1 MSQSV
6 RRAARIIDSVALRPA
21 SVSELAEE
29 FGVHRST
36 MFREVQS
43 LEEVGYLRKRKSGE
57 YVLGLHLIAL
67 AHQASDS
74 LDLAEIAHDRLVKLH
89 RTVGNTIHLAAV
101 VDHSIVYVDK
111 VEDTSGV
118 RMYSRIGSPVRPYC
132 SGIGKVILADMPAA
146 ERDAVLAGVVWQKF
160 TEKTLT
166 SRSELDAEL
175 STVAAQG
182 WAVDDGEFEDFVNC
196 IAVPIHGPAGVVGAL
211 SITAIRMAAD
221 LKALKVQLP
230 LLNAVAREISGE
242 LGAALVVRQKG
253 PSS

>member
-6 RRAARIIDSVALRPA
+6 RRAARIVDSIALRPA

-43 LEEVGYLRKRKSGE
+43 LEEVGYLRKRKNGE

-74 LDLAEIAHDRLVKLH
+74 LDLREIAHDRLVKLH
-89 RTVGNTIHLAAV
+89 RTVGNTLHLAAL

-118 RMYSRIGSPVRPYC
+118 RMYSRIGSPARPYC
-132 SGIGKVILADMPAA
+132 SGVGKAILAELSASD
-146 ERDAVLAGVVWQKF
+146 RDAVLRDTVWEPF
-160 TEKTLT
+160 TAKTLT
-166 SRSELDAEL
+166 TRPELDAEL
-175 STVAAQG
+175 ERVAARG

-196 IAVPIHGPAGVVGAL
+196 IAVPIYGPTGVIGAL
-211 SITAIRMAAD
+211 SNTAIRMAAD
-221 LKALKVQLP
+221 LNALRAHLP
-230 LLNAVAREISGE
+230 LLQSVAREISAE
-242 LGAALVVRQKG
+242 LGGA
-253 PSS
+253 

>member
-6 RRAARIIDSVALRPA
+6 RRAARIIDSIARRPA
-21 SVSELAEE
+21 SVSELAQE
-29 FGVHRST
+29 FEVHRST

-89 RTVGNTIHLAAV
+89 RTVGNTIHLAAL
-101 VDHSIVYVDK
+101 VDHNLVYVDK

-118 RMYSRIGSPVRPYC
+118 RMYSRIGSAARPYC
-132 SGIGKVILADMPAA
+132 SGVGKAILAELPASD
-146 ERDAVLAGVVWQKF
+146 RDAVLRGVVWEKYTQ
-160 TEKTLT
+160 KTLT
-166 SRSELDAEL
+166 TRVELDAEL
-175 STVAAQG
+175 AKTSARG

-196 IAVPIHGPAGVVGAL
+196 IAVPIFGPAGVVGAL
-211 SITAIRMAAD
+211 SNTAIRAVAD
-221 LKALKVQLP
+221 VNALKAQLP
-230 LLNAVAREISGE
+230 VLQSTARDISAE
-242 LGAALVVRQKG
+242 LGG
-253 PSS
+253 I

>member
-6 RRAARIIDSVALRPA
+6 RRAARIVDSIALRPA

-43 LEEVGYLRKRKSGE
+43 LEEVGYLRKRKNGE

-67 AHQASDS
+67 AHQASDG
-74 LDLAEIAHDRLVKLH
+74 LDLREIAHDRLVKLH
-89 RTVGNTIHLAAV
+89 RTVGNTLHLAAL

-118 RMYSRIGSPVRPYC
+118 RMYSRIGSPARPYC
-132 SGIGKVILADMPAA
+132 SGVGKAILAELSASD
-146 ERDAVLAGVVWQKF
+146 RDAVLRDAVWEPF
-160 TEKTLT
+160 TAKTLT
-166 SRSELDAEL
+166 TRPELDAEL
-175 STVAAQG
+175 ERVAARG

-196 IAVPIHGPAGVVGAL
+196 VAVPIYGPAGVVGAL
-211 SITAIRMAAD
+211 SNTAIRMAAD
-221 LKALKVQLP
+221 LNALKAHLP
-230 LLNAVAREISGE
+230 LLQSVAREISAE
-242 LGAALVVRQKG
+242 LGGA
-253 PSS
+253 

>member
-6 RRAARIIDSVALRPA
+6 RRAARIVDSIALRPA

-43 LEEVGYLRKRKSGE
+43 LEEVGYLRKRKNGE

-74 LDLAEIAHDRLVKLH
+74 LDLREIAHDRLVKLH
-89 RTVGNTIHLAAV
+89 RTVGNTLHLAAL

-118 RMYSRIGSPVRPYC
+118 RMYSRIGSPARPYC
-132 SGIGKVILADMPAA
+132 SGVGKAILAELSASD
-146 ERDAVLAGVVWQKF
+146 RDAVLRDTIWEPF
-160 TEKTLT
+160 TAKTLT
-166 SRSELDAEL
+166 TRPELDAEL
-175 STVAAQG
+175 ERVAARG

-196 IAVPIHGPAGVVGAL
+196 IAVPIYGPTGVIGAL
-211 SITAIRMAAD
+211 SNTAIRMAAD
-221 LKALKVQLP
+221 LNALRAHLP
-230 LLNAVAREISGE
+230 LLQSVAREISAE
-242 LGAALVVRQKG
+242 LGGV
-253 PSS
+253 

>member
-6 RRAARIIDSVALRPA
+6 RRAARIVDSIARRPA
-21 SVSELAEE
+21 GVSELAAE

-43 LEEVGYLRKRKSGE
+43 LEEVGYLRKRKNGE

-74 LDLAEIAHDRLVKLH
+74 LDLAEIAHDRLVRLH
-89 RTVGNTIHLAAV
+89 RAVGNTIHLAAV
-101 VDHSIVYVDK
+101 VDRNIVYVDK

-118 RMYSRIGSPVRPYC
+118 RMYSRIGSPVRLHC
-132 SGIGKVILADMPAA
+132 SGLAKVILAEMPSA

-166 SRSELDAEL
+166 SRTALDAEL
-175 STVAAQG
+175 AAVAERG

-221 LKALKVQLP
+221 LKALKAHLS
-230 LLNAVAREISGE
+230 LLGGVAREISTE
-242 LGAALVVRQKG
+242 LGAA
-253 PSS
+253 

>member
-6 RRAARIIDSVALRPA
+6 RRAARIIDSIARHPA
-21 SVSELAEE
+21 GVSELADE

-36 MFREVQS
+36 MFRELQS
-43 LEEVGYLRKRKSGE
+43 LEEVGYVRKRPSGE
-57 YVLGLHLIAL
+57 YVLGLHLISL

-74 LDLAEIAHDRLVKLH
+74 FDLAEIAHERLVKLH

-101 VDHSIVYVDK
+101 VDHNIVYADK
-111 VEDTSGV
+111 IEDTSGV

-132 SGIGKVILADMPAA
+132 SGVGKVILAELGSAD
-146 ERDAVLAGVVWQKF
+146 RDAVLADVVWEKF

-166 SRSELDAEL
+166 SRAALDVEL
-175 STVAAQG
+175 SAVAARG

-211 SITAIRMAAD
+211 SITAIRMVAD
-221 LKALKVQLP
+221 LNALKAHLA
-230 LLNAVAREISGE
+230 LLRGVAREISAE
-242 LGAALVVRQKG
+242 LGAV
-253 PSS
+253 

>member
-43 LEEVGYLRKRKSGE
+43 LEEVGYLRKRKNGE

-74 LDLAEIAHDRLVKLH
+74 LDLREIAHDRLAKLH
-89 RTVGNTIHLAAV
+89 RTVGNTIHLAAM
-101 VDHSIVYVDK
+101 VDHSIFYVDK
-111 VEDTSGV
+111 IEDTSGV
-118 RMYSRIGSPVRPYC
+118 RMYSRIGSPARPYC
-132 SGIGKVILADMPAA
+132 SGVGKAILAELAA
-146 ERDAVLAGVVWQKF
+146 SDRDAVLRNVVWEKF
-160 TEKTLT
+160 TPKTLT
-166 SRSELDAEL
+166 TRPELDAEL
-175 STVAAQG
+175 AIVSARG

-196 IAVPIHGPAGVVGAL
+196 VAVPIYGPAGVVGAL
-211 SITAIRMAAD
+211 SNTAIRMVAD
-221 LKALKVQLP
+221 LNALKANLP
-230 LLNAVAREISGE
+230 LLQSVAREISTE
-242 LGAALVVRQKG
+242 LGAA
-253 PSS
+253 

>member
-6 RRAARIIDSVALRPA
+6 RRAARIVDSIARRPA
-21 SVSELAEE
+21 GISKLSEE

-43 LEEVGYLRKRKSGE
+43 LEEVGYLRKRKNGE

-89 RTVGNTIHLAAV
+89 RTVGNTIHLAAL

-132 SGIGKVILADMPAA
+132 SGVGKAILAELPADD
-146 ERDAVLAGVVWQKF
+146 RDRVLNGVVWHKF
-160 TEKTLT
+160 TDKTLT
-166 SRSELDAEL
+166 SRIELDAEL
-175 STVAAQG
+175 AKIAARG

-196 IAVPIHGPAGVVGAL
+196 IAVPIYGPDGVVGAL

-221 LKALKVQLP
+221 LKALKAHLP
-230 LLNAVAREISGE
+230 LLEGVAREISAE
-242 LGAALVVRQKG
+242 LGGV
-253 PSS
+253 

>member
-6 RRAARIIDSVALRPA
+6 RRAARIVDSIARRPA

-43 LEEVGYLRKRKSGE
+43 LEEVGYLRKRKNGE

-74 LDLAEIAHDRLVKLH
+74 LDLREIAHDRLLKLH
-89 RTVGNTIHLAAV
+89 RTVGNTIHLAAL

-118 RMYSRIGSPVRPYC
+118 RMYSRIGSPARPYC
-132 SGIGKVILADMPAA
+132 SGVGKTILAELPTTD
-146 ERDAVLAGVVWQKF
+146 RDAVLAGVVWEKF
-160 TEKTLT
+160 TDKTLT
-166 SRSELDAEL
+166 SRSQLDAEL
-175 STVAAQG
+175 TTVAARG

-221 LKALKVQLP
+221 LNALKAHLP
-230 LLNAVAREISGE
+230 LLHSVARDISTE
-242 LGAALVVRQKG
+242 LGAA
-253 PSS
+253 

>member
-6 RRAARIIDSVALRPA
+6 RRAARIIDSVARRPA

-29 FGVHRST
+29 FAVHRST

-43 LEEVGYLRKRKSGE
+43 LEEVGYLRKRKNGE

-89 RTVGNTIHLAAV
+89 RTVGNTIHLAAL

-132 SGIGKVILADMPAA
+132 SGVGKTILAELPKND
-146 ERDAVLAGVVWQKF
+146 RDAVLADVVWEKF

-175 STVAAQG
+175 TAIGARG
-182 WAVDDGEFEDFVNC
+182 WAADDGEFEDFVNC

-211 SITAIRMAAD
+211 SITAIRMIAD
-221 LKALKVQLP
+221 LKALKAHLS
-230 LLNAVAREISGE
+230 LLQGVANEISAE
-242 LGAALVVRQKG
+242 LGAA
-253 PSS
+253 